1 MAKVKSRAN
10 GDGDVWPR
18 KNKAG
23 KITSYR
29 GAYVGPD
36 GKRRYVSGKT
46 KEEARRNK
54 RKAEAGAAGGVVLDA
69 GKLTVG
75 EYLERWLSDCLQP
88 LVNSGKM
95 EHSTFVRYE
104 GIVDKH
110 ISPVLGRKK
119 LRDLSRAEVRALYSA
134 KGKKLSPRSVDY
146 IHVTLQKALTQA
158 ISSLATSPRA
168 SVRVAAATGKR
179 SKLYPPSKRGRCFQ
193 PRGIPATK
201 PSTSWPSTRA

>member
-18 KNKAG
+18 NNKAG
-23 KITSYR
+23 RITSYR

-46 KEEARRNK
+46 REEARRNT
-54 RKAEAGAAGGVVLDA
+54 RKAEAAGGVVLDA

-75 EYLERWLSDCLQP
+75 EYLVRWLSDCLP
-88 LVNSGKM
+88 PVVNSGKM

-119 LRDLSRAEVRALYSA
+119 LRDLSRAEVRAL
-134 KGKKLSPRSVDY
+134 
-146 IHVTLQKALTQA
+146 
-158 ISSLATSPRA
+158 
-168 SVRVAAATGKR
+168 
-179 SKLYPPSKRGRCFQ
+179 
-193 PRGIPATK
+193 
-201 PSTSWPSTRA
+201 